1 MITSFKV
8 PTVLVIGRVGGE
20 LAVWS
25 IDGTTTTLGGVNGI
39 ELVNEL
45 KVDGQVMGT

>member
-1 MITSFKV
+1 MITSYKV
-8 PTVLVIGRVGGE
+8 PTVLVIGRVGKE

-25 IDGTTTTLGGVNGI
+25 IDGTTTTLGNINGI

-45 KVDGQVMGT
+45 KVDSR